1 MYFGLAKVEGYEG
14 ACNISLHRT
23 SFTNSISQMR
33 IIIGVGIAIL
43 LIIII
48 VPIVKLAK

>member
-1 MYFGLAKVEGYEG
+1 VEGHEG
-14 ACNISLHRT
+14 TLFGSIHHPPLT
-23 SFTNSISQMR
+23 SRISQMR

-43 LIIII
+43 LVIII